1 MKKMLKSAVTLTL
14 ACATVMGASVTSNA
28 CTTLAV
34 GKDASENGSVLVSHT
49 CDGWYDHRIQI
60 VEGGTHAE
68 GEMVDIYNDPCVATK
83 KDPELVGQIPQAA
96 ETYTYFNIGYPFMN
110 EKGVVMSEFTWSGR
124 SEVGNPQGMMVIA
137 NLEMLGL
144 QRAATAREAVQVMGE
159 MAEKY
164 GYVDGGEC
172 LLVSDNTETWIFEIC
187 GGGPL
192 WTPESGTPGAHWAA
206 RRVPDDQVYT
216 GANRSRIGVIDFNDS
231 ENFMWS
237 TDITALPKQL
247 GWWSDGEDFNF
258 TQIFNPEPYG
268 YEFYASRR
276 EWRVF
281 SLLAPSQEFPLLDNQ
296 SHYDFTIVPD
306 ELVSVQDIMDIY
318 SDHLE
323 GTEYDMTKGLAAGPW
338 GNPHRFQL
346 ASGDKPESAANED
359 WEREIA
365 QFRCTYSFVAELRP
379 DMPGE
384 IGSVLW
390 FGQDSPDT
398 TVYTPIYAGTTK
410 VPEQWSTGDRK
421 SFDQNCAWWAFNF
434 IGNYAQLNWNAMY
447 PVIREKKAEIEAKY
461 FAEQADIDAQ
471 ALELY
476 NTQGV
481 DAAKAFV
488 TDYVYNNLETLNND
502 WWAFAWQLVG
512 TYYDGMRIEEDGSST
527 TLGYPTEW
535 LEAVGFGST
544 SLADKAKLNGETP
557 AAEEAEEAPATPGE
571 SAAAPSGDVAAPSVN
586 TTTSNSTALVIGSVC
601 VVIVAIGAV
610 IVLTKKRGK

>member
-1 MKKMLKSAVTLTL
+1 M
-14 ACATVMGASVTSNA
+14 
-28 CTTLAV
+28 
-34 GKDASENGSVLVSHT
+34 
-49 CDGWYDHRIQI
+49 
-60 VEGGTHAE
+60 
-68 GEMVDIYNDPCVATK
+68 
-83 KDPELVGQIPQAA
+83 
-96 ETYTYFNIGYPFMN
+96 
-110 EKGVVMSEFTWSGR
+110 
-124 SEVGNPQGMMVIA
+124 
-137 NLEMLGL
+137 
-144 QRAATAREAVQVMGE
+144 
-159 MAEKY
+159 
-164 GYVDGGEC
+164 
-172 LLVSDNTETWIFEIC
+172 
-187 GGGPL
+187 
-192 WTPESGTPGAHWAA
+192 
-206 RRVPDDQVYT
+206 
-216 GANRSRIGVIDFNDS
+216 IDFNDT

-488 TDYVYNNLETLNND
+488 TDYVYNNLETLNNE

>member
-216 GANRSRIGVIDFNDS
+216 GANRSRIGVIDFNDT

-488 TDYVYNNLETLNND
+488 TDYVYNNLETLNNE